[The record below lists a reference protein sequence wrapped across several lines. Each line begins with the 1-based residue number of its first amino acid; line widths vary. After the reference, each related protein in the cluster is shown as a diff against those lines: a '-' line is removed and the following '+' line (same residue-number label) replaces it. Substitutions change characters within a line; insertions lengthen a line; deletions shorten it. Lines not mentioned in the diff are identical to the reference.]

1 MSADWHSH
9 ALGFE
14 LLEVKKKRHILVVVE
29 TIEKYVYKI

>member
-14 LLEVKKKRHILVVVE
+14 LLEVKKKTYFSGGRDYREIR
-29 TIEKYVYKI
+29 I